1 LAEEPFRSEEPVDR
15 LTTLCDAMTTALKV
29 QEGFSEDV
37 KAVVMLQDD
46 KRGGIQLFNYED
58 ETEAMVDLFMHLRA
72 IFRAQGKD
80 LMFAPIN
87 QG

>member
-1 LAEEPFRSEEPVDR
+1 LADELTRSEEPVDR

-29 QEGFSEDV
+29 QEEFSDDV

>member
-1 LAEEPFRSEEPVDR
+1 
-15 LTTLCDAMTTALKV
+15 MTTALKV